1 MTTAPEDL
9 PHLIRRF
16 PRALWRPRAE
26 QHAPHPESKGT
37 RDACSAACAGVKNGS
52 SGSAKTSS
60 GKVTVQGPKSWP
72 AQPSATAESSGGENS
87 LSSLVSIPPPP
98 SHTKF
103 SHLTPPAAAVR
114 GLGGGG
120 GVPQEVRPGPTD
132 TPAAENKL
140 ACHTAPH
147 HTLAASCDHTLL

>member
-1 MTTAPEDL
+1 MAPEDL

-37 RDACSAACAGVKNGS
+37 RDACSAACAGVKNSS

-120 GVPQEVRPGPTD
+120 WCAPGS
-132 TPAAENKL
+132 PARTNR
-140 ACHTAPH
+140 HTRCGKQAGTSYCSPPH
-147 HTLAASCDHTLL
+147 PGSEL